1 MNRDIDFK
9 IKRKE
14 ELVKNRIK
22 LFKLLITLIL
32 FLGLIICVIK
42 LRTENSYIN
51 QIGLNLS
58 ELYSIENYEYKKIYE
73 KDDKQYLIIK
83 RLGDKVYYEK
93 QEKDVREY
101 IKKIYYFEINQ
112 GKAWKVLES
121 EKIILTD
128 EYVDYTPE
136 FIEGFYI
143 NGNGTYAENYALNKL
158 IRRKPSDNILGFKTA
173 GNKLEDGTWV
183 YNIKLKT
190 VSGIEE
196 TFFDKETFE
205 PIKSVIET
213 EKNGKQVYNISFEEN
228 KVTIDD
234 FKIIDE
240 YQKMKNTDY
249 MEYKKK
255 MGLDL

>member
-128 EYVDYTPE
+128 EYVDYIPE

-143 NGNGTYAENYALNKL
+143 NGNGTYAENYTLNKL

-240 YQKMKNTDY
+240 YKKMKNTDY